1 MASPVQHVRART
13 FGSSKAPRALVDP
26 ATASAESL
34 RTLRLA
40 LQIRSDK
47 RTGNSILFTSAEAG
61 VGKSTVAANYSL
73 IASMGQSVLLID
85 GDLHRPS
92 LHRFFGVEQAPGLVD
107 VLAAGSG
114 TVHVA
119 RQVGPGTLRLLPA
132 GSRIGRVGDVA
143 ASERMGELLRE
154 AASDF
159 DQVVIDAPPVLA
171 SADAEGLAS
180 HAGVDV
186 VLVVSPTSKRRLIMK
201 ALRRLEL
208 IEAHVAGIVVNRSG
222 RVASYGGY

>member
-1 MASPVQHVRART
+1 MGSPVENVRTRT
-13 FGSSKAPRALVDP
+13 FRNPKLPRALVDP

-40 LQIRSDK
+40 LQIRSDS
-47 RTGNSILFTSAEAG
+47 RTGNSILFTSAEPG

-85 GDLHRPS
+85 GDLHRPA

-107 VLAAGSG
+107 LLAAGSSAD
-114 TVHVA
+114 HVA
-119 RQVGPGTLRLLPA
+119 RQVGPGTLRLLTA
-132 GSRIGRVGDVA
+132 GSQIAHVSDVA
-143 ASERMGELLRE
+143 SSERMGELLRD
-154 AASDF
+154 AASDY
-159 DQVVIDAPPVLA
+159 DLVVIDAPPVLA

-186 VLVVSPTSKRRLIMK
+186 VLVVSPSSKRRMIMK
-201 ALRRLEL
+201 ALRRLEM
-208 IEAHVAGIVVNRSG
+208 IEAHIAGIVVNRAG
-222 RVASYGGY
+222 RVASYSGY

>member
-1 MASPVQHVRART
+1 MASKLESVRPRP
-13 FGSSKAPRALVDP
+13 FGNAKPPKALVDP

-40 LQIRSDK
+40 LQIRSDN
-47 RTGNSILFTSAEAG
+47 RTGNSILFTSAEPG

-92 LHRFFGVEQAPGLVD
+92 LHRFFGVDQAPGLVD
-107 VLAAGSG
+107 LLAAGSG
-114 TVHVA
+114 IDHVS
-119 RQVGPGTLRLLPA
+119 RQVGPGTLRLLAA
-132 GSRIGRVGDVA
+132 GSQIAHVSDVA
-143 ASERMGELLRE
+143 ASERMGELLRD
-154 AASDF
+154 AANDY

-180 HAGVDV
+180 HPGVDV
-186 VLVVSPTSKRRLIMK
+186 VLVVSPSSKRRMILK

-208 IEAHVAGIVVNRSG
+208 IEAHVAGIVVNRAG
-222 RVASYGGY
+222 RVASYGGH